1 MSEQVPDRFARL
13 GLPLY
18 VLDAAGVVVW
28 ANEAAE
34 AIAPALVGRP
44 FTSLFGGEEAR
55 RAAAMFQRNVRW
67 ARHPDYSV
75 DLPANGGRMR
85 VQISSAPLAGEAYAI
100 AIFGA
105 GEPGP
110 GPKVDVD
117 GRLTERQGAIYALL
131 CRGASTDQIA
141 AALSLSRETV
151 RNHVRHV
158 VERLGV
164 RSRLEAVTL

>member
-1 MSEQVPDRFARL
+1 MSAQIPERFARL

-18 VLDAAGVVVW
+18 LLDAEGVVAW
-28 ANEAAE
+28 ANDSAA

-44 FTSLFGGEEAR
+44 FTSLFEGEEAL

-67 ARHPDYSV
+67 ARQPDYSV
-75 DLPANGGRMR
+75 DLPATDGRMR
-85 VQISSAPLAGEAYAI
+85 VQISSAPLGGETYAI

-105 GEPGP
+105 GEPGRVP
-110 GPKVDVD
+110 EVDVD
-117 GRLTERQGAIYALL
+117 GRLTERQAEIHALL
-131 CRGASTDQIA
+131 CGGASTDQIA
-141 AALSLSRETV
+141 AALSLSPETV

>member
-1 MSEQVPDRFARL
+1 VSPNVPQRFARL

-18 VLDAAGVVVW
+18 VLDADGIVIW
-28 ANEAAE
+28 ANGAAA

-44 FTSLFGGEEAR
+44 FTSLFEGEEAL

-67 ARHPDYSV
+67 NRHPDYSV

-85 VQISSAPLAGEAYAI
+85 VQISSAPLGGESYAI

-105 GEPGP
+105 GEPDLGP
-110 GPKVDVD
+110 VACVD
-117 GRLTERQGAIYALL
+117 GLTERQAEIFALL
-131 CRGASTDQIA
+131 RRGASTDQIA
-141 AALSLSRETV
+141 ARLALSRETV

-164 RSRLEAVTL
+164 HSRLEALTR

>member
-1 MSEQVPDRFARL
+1 MSAQIPQRFAGL

-18 VLDAAGVVVW
+18 VLDAGGVVVW
-28 ANEAAE
+28 ANASAE

-44 FTSLFGGEEAR
+44 FTSLFDGEEAL

-75 DLPANGGRMR
+75 DLPAGGGRMR
-85 VQISSAPLAGEAYAI
+85 VQISSAPLGGEAYAI

-105 GEPGP
+105 GEPGGVP
-110 GPKVDVD
+110 EVDVD
-117 GRLTERQGAIYALL
+117 GRLTERQSEIYALL
-131 CRGASTDQIA
+131 RRGASTDQIA
-141 AALSLSRETV
+141 AVLSLSRETV

>member
-1 MSEQVPDRFARL
+1 MSEEVPDRFARL

-18 VLDAAGVVVW
+18 ILDADGVVVW
-28 ANEAAE
+28 ANEPAE

-44 FTSLFGGEEAR
+44 FTSLFDGEEAL

-75 DLPANGGRMR
+75 DLPAGGGRLR

-105 GEPGP
+105 GAPGYV
-110 GPKVDVD
+110 PKVDAD
-117 GRLTERQGAIYALL
+117 SRLTERQAAIYALL

-141 AALSLSRETV
+141 GALELSRETV

>member
-1 MSEQVPDRFARL
+1 MPERFPVRFAGL

-18 VLDAAGVVVW
+18 LLDPAGVVVC
-28 ANEAAE
+28 ANDRGEAV
-34 AIAPALVGRP
+34 APKLVGRP
-44 FTSLFGGEEAR
+44 FTSLFDGDEAL

-75 DLPANGGRMR
+75 DLPSGVR
-85 VQISSAPLAGEAYAI
+85 VQISSAALDGAGYAI
-100 AIFGA
+100 ALFGTGDPDGA
-105 GEPGP
+105 SLAH
-110 GPKVDVD
+110 VD
-117 GRLTERQGAIYALL
+117 GLTDRQAEILGLL
-131 CRGASTDQIA
+131 RGGASTDQIA
-141 AALSLSRETV
+141 ERLSLSRETV